1 HHDVLSDLGKL
12 VAAGIESLVTVWE
25 LGLTQAVFQI
35 VRPIQPAIVFCRRG
49 HYRFYDVPEEK
60 QILGA
65 GGRPFICIGWS
76 EIAARFIFAKCAR
89 IHRIAMAK
97 KDEITGEVLDGPG
110 QVAVPV
116 DGVEI
121 DAIARGDDEAA
132 GLDGIRAGQTA
143 EKPPSRLRNGR
154 QN

>member
-1 HHDVLSDLGKL
+1 MH
-12 VAAGIESLVTVWE
+12 W
-25 LGLTQAVFQI
+25 
-35 VRPIQPAIVFCRRG
+35 
-49 HYRFYDVPEEK
+49 
-60 QILGA
+60 
-65 GGRPFICIGWS
+65 WS

-97 KDEITGEVLDGPG
+97 KDEITGEVLDRPG

-121 DAIARGDDEAA
+121 DAVTRGDDEAA
-132 GLDGIRAGQTA
+132 GLDGIRTGQTA

-154 QN
+154 QNQQPPLLLRVLTDVVHQTFHRLRLPFVGLVEGAHAIRDSLAPEWSGRRNGRLRWLC